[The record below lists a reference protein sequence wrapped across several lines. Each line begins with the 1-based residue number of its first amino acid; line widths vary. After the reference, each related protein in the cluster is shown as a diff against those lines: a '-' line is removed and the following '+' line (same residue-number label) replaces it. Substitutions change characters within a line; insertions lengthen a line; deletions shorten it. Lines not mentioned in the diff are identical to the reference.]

1 MSNGLETRFPNLYLA
16 ILTQI
21 SRQTWELWLLPQA
34 KLRGVPPDAIEAA
47 GVHPTSLVTLAE
59 MLKETMVFTSQIS
72 MKAGTSPP
80 PLFRTALH
88 KNWKMQLFQKGAD
101 SPDSIHKQ
109 NSEQMYTLKKY
120 LDSSFQEFHRNPE
133 FHLKSALKIAI
144 KNQNWTHQFLLFFG
158 PFGWTNIPSPHISSC
173 SWRLRKSIPRRAAHA
188 TGRIA
193 RNDDKWSVKNCEW
206 DVLKP
211 LSGFN

>member
-80 PLFRTALH
+80 PLFRTVLH

-158 PFGWTNIPSPHISSC
+158 PFWLDEHPQSTYILMLLASSE
-173 SWRLRKSIPRRAAHA
+173 IDTAARG
-188 TGRIA
+188 TCNR
-193 RNDDKWSVKNCEW
+193 KNCQKRRQMIGEKLRMRRPETTLW
-206 DVLKP
+206 
-211 LSGFN
+211 F

>member
-47 GVHPTSLVTLAE
+47 GVHPTSLVTLKCWRKQWF
-59 MLKETMVFTSQIS
+59 L
-72 MKAGTSPP
+72 
-80 PLFRTALH
+80 PLNINEGWNLSTPIVQDGAWQKLNSCH
-88 KNWKMQLFQKGAD
+88 GKKGAD

-120 LDSSFQEFHRNPE
+120 LDSSFQEFHPGISTVWPE
-133 FHLKSALKIAI
+133 IST
-144 KNQNWTHQFLLFFG
+144 KNSYQKPFEPTNFFCFLVH
-158 PFGWTNIPSPHISSC
+158 FGWTDIPSPHISWC
-173 SWRLRKSIPRRAAHA
+173 SWRLRKSIPRPRG
-188 TGRIA
+188 TCNG
-193 RNDDKWSVKNCEW
+193 KNCQKRRQIIGEKLRMRRPETTLW
-206 DVLKP
+206 
-211 LSGFN
+211 F